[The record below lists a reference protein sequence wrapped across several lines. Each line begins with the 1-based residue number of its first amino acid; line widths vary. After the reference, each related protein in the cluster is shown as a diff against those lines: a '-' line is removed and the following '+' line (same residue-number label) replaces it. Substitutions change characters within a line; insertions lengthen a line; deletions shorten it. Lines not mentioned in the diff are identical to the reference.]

1 MSMVVSASAVTVMH
15 EQAHDVEFTGGEA
28 HAADGAE
35 RVSGEVEA
43 GVPVAENVH
52 LRALAPEQGVDA
64 GQKLPVVEGFG
75 EVVVRAGV
83 QALYPVPYSALGRQH
98 EDGRCDALGPHAPS
112 QAVAVQPRHHDVQ
125 DEQVVNAGLSVFRAV
140 FAVRHDLNLK
150 TAQLQERSQPLGQQR
165 LVLDYKYF
173 H

>member
-1 MSMVVSASAVTVMH
+1 MSMVVSASAVTVPH

-52 LRALAPEQGVDA
+52 LRALAPEQGV
-64 GQKLPVVEGFG
+64 
-75 EVVVRAGV
+75 
-83 QALYPVPYSALGRQH
+83 
-98 EDGRCDALGPHAPS
+98 
-112 QAVAVQPRHHDVQ
+112 
-125 DEQVVNAGLSVFRAV
+125 NAGLGVFRAV